1 MHRVSKFHYIFLIL
15 SALLYGSAAQAQTVL
30 ARAQADPS
38 VVMLGD
44 ASTYSIRFLN
54 TESVPNFNTP
64 RVDGLEFGS
73 TPSTSSYRQIING
86 RVSIETELSWSFRPT
101 RTGTFTIPGRTVKI
115 RDEEIRIPDVE
126 VRAIPMDEETK
137 SRALLII
144 EMPEPPFYVG
154 QALPARVNLLGRR
167 DLSISPRNFPQC
179 ESEAF
184 QHSEFS
190 NSPRRG
196 TVQYN
201 GRSYNAIVWDILIT
215 PIKSGPTELS
225 FRQDLAMQVVSRDS
239 RFPSIFSM
247 SSSRTEPITV
257 MSETLETEILPLPD
271 APFPDTFTGA
281 IGSFEVSRAV
291 ADTELTVGEPVT
303 LTLSIKGEGNFE
315 RISPMELP
323 QWEGWRLYPPKVDF
337 VPDGDNG
344 FAGTKTFEFILIPQS
359 TDLTEVPGFTYSTF
373 DPQSGTYTSNDLEA
387 LPVSVSPSQNP
398 QETGP
403 YLPAGDANAPER
415 NLVPEKVLPLKP
427 EIGHLEPSGTPLW
440 ARPAYWMTNGAIG
453 LTLLT
458 FALWQLRRKRL
469 RTDNRLARRH
479 AGSRQVRK
487 ALQKAQA
494 GAKAG
499 DAAVFHTSSR
509 YALQECICHLSNKPL
524 EAKTLVTSDCLHILN
539 SNNLNES
546 VISRVQ
552 DLLGKADAFQFAGAK
567 FDKHQLQDLSKE
579 LSSAISE
586 LVRAAK

>member
-1 MHRVSKFHYIFLIL
+1 MHCVSKIHYIFLFL
-15 SALLYGSAAQAQTVL
+15 SALLCGSASQAQTVL
-30 ARAQADPS
+30 ARAQAEPS

-86 RVSIETELSWSFRPT
+86 RSSIETELSWSFRPT
-101 RTGTFTIPGRTVKI
+101 RTGTFIIPGRTVKI

-126 VRAIPMDEETK
+126 VRSIPMDEETK

-154 QALPARVNLLGRR
+154 QSLPARVNLLGRR
-167 DLSISPRNFPQC
+167 DLNISPRDFPQC

-184 QHSEFS
+184 QHTEFS

-196 TVQYN
+196 TVQYA

-225 FRQDLAMQVVSRDS
+225 FRQDLALQVVTRDS
-239 RFPSIFSM
+239 RFPSIFNM

-257 MSETLETEILPLPD
+257 MSDTLETEILALPD
-271 APFPDTFTGA
+271 PANPDTFTGA
-281 IGSFEVSRAV
+281 IGSFEVNRTL

-315 RISPMELP
+315 RIGPPELP
-323 QWEGWRLYPPKVDF
+323 EWEGWRLYPPKVDF
-337 VPDGDNG
+337 TQDGEDG
-344 FAGTKTFEFILIPQS
+344 FSGTKSFEFILIPQS
-359 TDLTEVPGFTYSTF
+359 IDLTEVPGFTYSTF
-373 DPQSGTYTSNDLEA
+373 DPETGVYRSSDLA
-387 LPVSVSPSQNP
+387 TIPVSVSPSENP
-398 QETGP
+398 VETGP
-403 YLPAGDANAPER
+403 YLPAGEASAAER
-415 NLVPEKVLPLKP
+415 DIVPEKVLPLKP
-427 EIGHLEPSGTPLW
+427 EIGHLEPSKDPLW
-440 ARPAYWMTNGAIG
+440 ARPVYWLTNGGIG
-453 LTLLT
+453 IALLT

-479 AGSRQVRK
+479 AGSRHVRK

-494 GAKAG
+494 AAKAG
-499 DAAVFHTSSR
+499 DPDAFHPAARF
-509 YALQECICHLSNKPL
+509 ALQECICHLSNKPL

-546 VISRVQ
+546 VISSVQ
-552 DLLGKADAFQFAGAK
+552 NLLGKADAFQFAGAE
-567 FDKHQLQDLSKE
+567 FDKAQLQDLSKE

>member
-1 MHRVSKFHYIFLIL
+1 MHRVSKIHYIFLLL
-15 SALLYGSAAQAQTVL
+15 SALLYGSVAQAQTVL

-73 TPSTSSYRQIING
+73 TPSTSSYKQIING
-86 RVSIETELSWSFRPT
+86 RVSIETELSWSFTPT
-101 RTGTFTIPGRTVKI
+101 RIGTFTIPGRTVKI
-115 RDEEIRIPDVE
+115 QGEEIRIPDVE
-126 VRAIPMDEETK
+126 VRTIPMDEETK

-154 QALPARVNLLGRR
+154 QSLPARVNLLGRR

-184 QHSEFS
+184 QHTEFS
-190 NSPRRG
+190 NSFRRG
-196 TVQYN
+196 TVQYS

-215 PIKSGPTELS
+215 PIKSGPTELT
-225 FRQDLAMQVVSRDS
+225 FRQDLALQVVTRDS
-239 RFPSIFSM
+239 RFPR

-257 MSETLETEILPLPD
+257 MSDTLETDILPLPE
-271 APFPDTFTGA
+271 ATSPDTFTGA
-281 IGSFEVSRAV
+281 IGSFEVSRLLS
-291 ADTELTVGEPVT
+291 DTELTVGEPVT

-315 RISPMELP
+315 RISPLELP
-323 QWEGWRLYPPKVDF
+323 EWDGWRLYPPKVDF
-337 VPDGDNG
+337 TPDGENG
-344 FAGTKTFEFILIPQS
+344 FAGTKSFEFILIPQS

-373 DPQSGTYTSNDLEA
+373 DPQTGAYTNIDLEA
-387 LPVSVSPSQNP
+387 LPVSVSPSENP
-398 QETGP
+398 VETGA
-403 YLPAGDANAPER
+403 YLPAGGSSAPER
-415 NLVPEKVLPLKP
+415 DLVPEKVLPLKP
-427 EIGHLEPSGTPLW
+427 EIGHMEPSNTPLW
-440 ARPAYWMTNGAIG
+440 ARPVYWLTNGAIG
-453 LTLLT
+453 ITLLT

-487 ALQKAQA
+487 ALQKAQSA
-494 GAKAG
+494 AKAG
-499 DAAVFHTSSR
+499 DPDAFHPAAR

-546 VISRVQ
+546 AISSVQ
-552 DLLGKADAFQFAGAK
+552 NLLGKADAFQFAGAT
-567 FDKHQLQDLSKE
+567 FDKHQLLDLSKE
-579 LSSAISE
+579 LASTISE
-586 LVRAAK
+586 LVRAAR

>member
-1 MHRVSKFHYIFLIL
+1 MHFVLKTHYILLIV
-15 SALLYGSAAQAQTVL
+15 STLLYGSAIQAQTVL

-54 TESVPNFNTP
+54 AESIPNFNTP
-64 RVDGLEFGS
+64 RVDGLEFDS

-101 RTGTFTIPGRTVKI
+101 RTGTFTIPGRAVKVQ
-115 RDEEIRIPDVE
+115 DEEIRIPDVE
-126 VRAIPMDEETK
+126 VRSIPMDEETK

-144 EMPEPPFYVG
+144 EMPTPPFYVG
-154 QALPARVNLLGRR
+154 QSLPARVNLLGRR

-184 QHSEFS
+184 QHTEFS

-225 FRQDLAMQVVSRDS
+225 FRQDLALQVVTRDS
-239 RFPSIFSM
+239 RFPSIFNM

-257 MSETLETEILPLPD
+257 MSDTLETEILPLPD
-271 APFPDTFTGA
+271 PANPDSFTGA
-281 IGSFEVSRAV
+281 IGSFEVSRV
-291 ADTELTVGEPVT
+291 LSDTELTVGEPVT

-315 RISPMELP
+315 RIGPPELP
-323 QWEGWRLYPPKVDF
+323 EWEGWRLYPPKVDF
-337 VPDGDNG
+337 TPDGESG
-344 FAGTKTFEFILIPQS
+344 FSGTKSFEFILIPQS
-359 TDLTEVPGFTYSTF
+359 IELTEVPGFTYSTF
-373 DPQSGTYTSNDLEA
+373 DPETGAYSSSDLETI
-387 LPVSVSPSQNP
+387 PIRVSPSENP
-398 QETGP
+398 VETGA
-403 YLPAGDANAPER
+403 YLPAGDSSAPER
-415 NLVPEKVLPLKP
+415 DRIPEKVLPLKP
-427 EIGHLEPSGTPLW
+427 DIGHYEPSRHPLW
-440 ARPAYWMTNGAIG
+440 ARPVYWLTNGAIG
-453 LTLLT
+453 IVLLT

-487 ALQKAQA
+487 ALQKAQTA
-494 GAKAG
+494 AKAG
-499 DAAVFHTSSR
+499 DPDVFHPAAR

-546 VISRVQ
+546 VISSVQ
-552 DLLGKADAFQFAGAK
+552 NLLGKADAFQFAGAT
-567 FDKHQLQDLSKE
+567 FDKPQLQDLSRE
-579 LSSAISE
+579 LASAISE
-586 LVRAAK
+586 LVRAAR